1 MKTSIGTLL
10 ALSAIFCS
18 LTGCQSRSP
27 EPASTNKLAVISGHL
42 PYNPLAWKAITTSTT
57 PHEGTMSTL
66 YGNDTAVAHARAG
79 VDGPYPQGSVLAV
92 VTWKQRDDPHW
103 FGATIPS
110 HPQSVEFL
118 TISSTPEA
126 PPVYERYQGSPLAR
140 IENIDAQTVQKRV
153 VSILSERAAVM
164 P

>member
-27 EPASTNKLAVISGHL
+27 EPASTNKLAAISGHL

-57 PHEGTMSTL
+57 QHEGTMSTL
-66 YGNDTAVAHARAG
+66 YGNDTAVAHAHAG
-79 VDGPYPQGSVLAV
+79 ADGPYHQGSVLAV

-110 HPQSVEFL
+110 HPQSVEFI
-118 TISSTPEA
+118 TISSTTVRVSSAVAAEQI
-126 PPVYERYQGSPLAR
+126 RISCSPLLP
-140 IENIDAQTVQKRV
+140 NFSSK
-153 VSILSERAAVM
+153 LNERT
-164 P
+164 